1 MNGYSK
7 IESSS
12 GEPVRLV
19 IYKLHHLQRV
29 KENYKLT
36 IKVYQWPV
44 RIPSPW
50 PDVAMVS

>member
-36 IKVYQWPV
+36 IKIYQWPV

-50 PDVAMVS
+50 PDVTMVS